1 MSNSIKVYW
10 NSLEARERLV
20 LSWGALIVGCIF
32 FYALLWQPWQQSLSF
47 MEQSVSSMRVNA
59 QWMEQRV
66 QDMKGGIE
74 STSSTPKRGADQ
86 SLTSLIERTATQ
98 AKVADAIQQ
107 IVPDP
112 VTGQVRVVLEGA
124 DFNQWVL
131 WVDNLYKNYGVD
143 ISQLNVEKEDEK
155 PNLAEIR
162 LSFSR

>member
-1 MSNSIKVYW
+1 M
-10 NSLEARERLV
+10 
-20 LSWGALIVGCIF
+20 
-32 FYALLWQPWQQSLSF
+32 
-47 MEQSVSSMRVNA
+47 SSMRVNA